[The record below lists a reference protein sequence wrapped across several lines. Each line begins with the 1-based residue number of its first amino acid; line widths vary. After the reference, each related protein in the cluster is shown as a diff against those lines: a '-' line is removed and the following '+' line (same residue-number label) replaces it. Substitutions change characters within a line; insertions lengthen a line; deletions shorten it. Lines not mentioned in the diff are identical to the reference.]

1 MDVAVAGAL
10 PHVRNAASGPVAQV
24 PMNTAPTPLR
34 DGSRVR
40 RANLRTGFILAGI
53 ALVFFVGIIATR
65 FVGDSAIGMS
75 VVSLAILLF
84 LVIAIGRNLRK

>member
-1 MDVAVAGAL
+1 
-10 PHVRNAASGPVAQV
+10 
-24 PMNTAPTPLR
+24 MNTAPTPLR

-40 RANLRTGFILAGI
+40 RANLCTGFILAGI